1 MRASTSFSHHSNLF
15 FGLAGL
21 IAALVHAGTLS
32 ILMHRYDATESD
44 WSTLTILVCALA
56 SFVIFYRFRLMLSAR
71 SVVFMLGRA
80 IWRWMQVLFVVL
92 CTLFFVV
99 IPYVNPEALQ
109 SLVLTWAGITLPLM
123 LSALASLRIGA
134 LRIYSNPSNVRKA
147 AFMGLGHEAQKLAL
161 RVHRSPVLGI
171 RTTGYFAEK
180 QVLPV
185 DQSVPMPTYLGDF
198 KDAVARVDQ
207 NEFEIVFVGLG
218 VLDLP
223 DSSQIMDSLC
233 DSTASIY
240 FVPESA
246 LFEGFS
252 VDNTEIAGISLMS
265 LHETQMLGLS
275 KALKRLMDI
284 LVAGAMVMVLSPV
297 MLAAAIAV
305 KISSPGPVIFRQQ
318 RYGEDGERINVYKF
332 RSMRVQDVQSG
343 VVVQA
348 SKNDDRVTRVGRFL
362 RKSSIDELPQL
373 FNVLKGTMSIVG
385 PRPHAAEHN
394 ELYRRQIKGYMLRH
408 TVKPGITGWAQ
419 VNGLRGET
427 DTLDKMERRAEF
439 DRYYIRNWSL
449 WLDITILVRTALLV
463 IRDKNAY

>member
-1 MRASTSFSHHSNLF
+1 SN
-15 FGLAGL
+15 
-21 IAALVHAGTLS
+21 
-32 ILMHRYDATESD
+32 
-44 WSTLTILVCALA
+44 
-56 SFVIFYRFRLMLSAR
+56 
-71 SVVFMLGRA
+71 
-80 IWRWMQVLFVVL
+80 
-92 CTLFFVV
+92 
-99 IPYVNPEALQ
+99 
-109 SLVLTWAGITLPLM
+109 
-123 LSALASLRIGA
+123 
-134 LRIYSNPSNVRKA
+134 
-147 AFMGLGHEAQKLAL
+147 
-161 RVHRSPVLGI
+161 
-171 RTTGYFAEK
+171 
-180 QVLPV
+180 
-185 DQSVPMPTYLGDF
+185 
-198 KDAVARVDQ
+198 
-207 NEFEIVFVGLG
+207 
-218 VLDLP
+218 
-223 DSSQIMDSLC
+223 QIMDSLC

-240 FVPESA
+240 FVPESS

-284 LVAGAMVMVLSPV
+284 VVAGAMVTVLSPI
-297 MLAAAIAV
+297 MLSAAIAV
-305 KISSPGPVIFRQQ
+305 KLSSPGPIIFRQQ

-332 RSMRVQDVQSG
+332 RSMRVQEIQNG

-427 DTLDKMERRAEF
+427 DTLEKMERRAEF

-449 WLDITILVRTALLV
+449 WLDITILFRTALLV

>member
-1 MRASTSFSHHSNLF
+1 MRASNSFSHHSNLF

-21 IAALVHAGTLS
+21 IAAFIHAGTLF
-32 ILMHRYDATESD
+32 ILLHQYAADAD
-44 WSTLTILVCALA
+44 WTSLTILVCALA
-56 SFVIFYRFRLMLSAR
+56 SFVVFYRFRLMLSAR
-71 SVVFMLGRA
+71 SSLFMLTRA
-80 IWRWMQVLFVVL
+80 IWRWLQVLFVVL
-92 CTLFFVV
+92 CTLFFAV
-99 IPYVNPEALQ
+99 IPYVEPEALQ
-109 SLVLTWAGITLPLM
+109 TVVWRWCAFTLPLM
-123 LSALASLRIGA
+123 LIALACLRVAA

-147 AFMGLGHEAQKLAL
+147 AFMAMGHEAQKLAL

-171 RTTGYFAEK
+171 RTSGYFADK
-180 QVLPV
+180 AVLPV
-185 DQSVPMPTYLGDF
+185 DESVPMPAYQGNF
-198 KDAVARVDQ
+198 SDAIARIQ
-207 NEFEIVFVGLG
+207 NSEFDIVFVGLS
-218 VLDLP
+218 VLDSP
-223 DSSQIMDSLC
+223 DSARIMDSLC

-240 FVPESA
+240 FVPESS
-246 LFEGFS
+246 LFDGFS
-252 VDNTEIAGISLMS
+252 VDNTEIAGISLML

-275 KALKRLMDI
+275 KALKRVMDL
-284 LVAGAMVMVLSPV
+284 LVAGAMVAVLSPI

-305 KISSPGPVIFRQQ
+305 KLSSPGPIIFRQQ
-318 RYGEDGERINVYKF
+318 RYGEDGQRINVYKF
-332 RSMRVQDVQSG
+332 RSMRVQQLNNG

-373 FNVLKGTMSIVG
+373 FNVLKGSMSIVG

-394 ELYRRQIKGYMLRH
+394 EFYRRQIKGYMLRH

-449 WLDITILVRTALLV
+449 WLDITILFRTALLV